1 MLSNKSLKLW
11 TFFVLYVLS
20 KGYLIVRRLI
30 DTDREIKNTNTDPQC
45 NVQSRGQ
52 IHFSLCLL
60 VKNKSEPT
68 KSSSP
73 SNQQIIITLRKT
85 VLKANLTVR
94 RFLKPFFKGIV
105 LKLVIGLVRL
115 ESLRPGF
122 VGSRFESLIPG
133 FVMGWLHIQTTQA
146 EAVYLHWLYVQPPH
160 EGICTS
166 LTQSN
171 NVSIRS
177 LNGGCRFQV
186 YD

>member
-1 MLSNKSLKLW
+1 MILRNNTASEIIQSISSNGLKKFGQINMLSNKSLKLW

-105 LKLVIGLVRL
+105 LRPVRSYKLGKERVFWC
-115 ESLRPGF
+115 P
-122 VGSRFESLIPG
+122 
-133 FVMGWLHIQTTQA
+133 
-146 EAVYLHWLYVQPPH
+146 
-160 EGICTS
+160 
-166 LTQSN
+166 TQSLS
-171 NVSIRS
+171 V
-177 LNGGCRFQV
+177 
-186 YD
+186 